1 MLPSQTKY
9 EKIISELQ
17 QTVAGLEKRL
27 SSEKLLTANNSTTT
41 HETKADNNISTSIEL
56 LNQNISDL
64 NLRQELYE
72 NTSYNGRLVWKID
85 DIVKRLDKTITG
97 KITALHSAPT
107 FTEVYGYKF
116 CGRLYLNGVG
126 VGRCTHVSL
135 FFVLMKSEYDN
146 LLMWPFQKG
155 VRMRLINQV
164 DGENDIIESFE
175 SNVNSS
181 SFMKPKKDMNI
192 ASGCPLFIEKE
203 KFLNDGFIKDDTI
216 FIDLSVSNVITTSS
230 K

>member
-1 MLPSQTKY
+1 MYTCFF
-9 EKIISELQ
+9 
-17 QTVAGLEKRL
+17 V
-27 SSEKLLTANNSTTT
+27 
-41 HETKADNNISTSIEL
+41 
-56 LNQNISDL
+56 
-64 NLRQELYE
+64 
-72 NTSYNGRLVWKID
+72 
-85 DIVKRLDKTITG
+85 
-97 KITALHSAPT
+97 
-107 FTEVYGYKF
+107 
-116 CGRLYLNGVG
+116 
-126 VGRCTHVSL
+126 
-135 FFVLMKSEYDN
+135 FVLMKSEYDN
-146 LLMWPFQKG
+146 LLMWPFRKG

-216 FIDLSVSNVITTSS
+216 FIDLSVYTVITTSS